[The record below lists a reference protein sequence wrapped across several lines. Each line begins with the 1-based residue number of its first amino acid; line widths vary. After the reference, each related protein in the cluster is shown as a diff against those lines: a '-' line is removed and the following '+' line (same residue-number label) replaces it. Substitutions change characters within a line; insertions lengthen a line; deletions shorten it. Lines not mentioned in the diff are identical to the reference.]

1 MKITELKSM
10 SLIMVLAMM
19 IMTAFTACSD
29 DDNEGNKTV
38 VFLSLQT
45 SAAQPEKLP
54 NYLLKHLRTGNS
66 PAMPAGA
73 NSRTANSWKAS
84 STERPESRPLPL

>member
-38 VFLSLQT
+38 VFPELANIS
-45 SAAQPEKLP
+45 SAAGETTELS
-54 NYLLKHLRTGNS
+54 LKHLQTGNS